1 MLFWMAIVM
10 SVSLFIQNTYY
21 MITLDSSVLRGYPAY
36 EAVREEINRRLSPL
50 SGGVD
55 WQQVKTHCEW
65 LAKGPGIDLLMAGYW
80 TIASLKTQGL
90 SGLAN
95 GVELMNAIVS
105 MLPEGDAKTACG
117 RKDILEWVNA
127 RAVEEVKALKPD
139 MESLRALYRCERYCE
154 QLHRMMDRKQP
165 SFPVNFESIGFALFE
180 HIDRLETQHY
190 TASPT
195 TVSETTQPIAVKN
208 TRSSSWRRW
217 GVRLGGIFIIVA
229 MIGAYQWQHYW
240 QYFQFERVIDVAKL
254 TNSNHVGMWQQP
266 FIKDEILETLRTLT
280 QTQFVTDVKKPSSRV
295 EQSLVRASVFY
306 PEEVKALRQQMSDA
320 RDLAVKHVDERVSRF
335 RDIRTDVA
343 NMASQY
349 KGTKAYRPLH
359 SLENYVIGLS
369 PVYGRVGYIERLLKE
384 GKASQAREEFAVLTQ
399 RLDDLNWKL
408 GALSKAF

>member
-1 MLFWMAIVM
+1 M

-21 MITLDSSVLRGYPAY
+21 IITLDSPALRAYPAY

-55 WQQVKTHCEW
+55 WAQIKTHCEW

-90 SGLAN
+90 PGLAN
-95 GVELMNAIVS
+95 GVELINAIVS
-105 MLPEGDAKTACG
+105 MLPEGDTKTASG

-154 QLHRMMDRKQP
+154 QLHRMTERKQP
-165 SFPVNFESIGFALFE
+165 SLPVNFESIGFALFE
-180 HIDRLETQHY
+180 HIDRLETQRY
-190 TASPT
+190 TASSTMVLPEAAPHAT
-195 TVSETTQPIAVKN
+195 VKN
-208 TRSSSWRRW
+208 VRSSSWRRW
-217 GVRLGGIFIIVA
+217 AVRLGGIFIIAA
-229 MIGAYQWQHYW
+229 MMGTYQWQHYW

-254 TNSNHVGMWQQP
+254 SNSNHVGMWQQP
-266 FIKDEILETLRTLT
+266 FIKNEVLETLRALT
-280 QTQFVTDVKKPSSRV
+280 QTQFATDVKKPSSRV

-306 PEEVKALRQQMSDA
+306 PEEVKALRQQMSDV
-320 RDLAVKHVDERVSRF
+320 RDSAIKHVDERVSRF
-335 RDIRTDVA
+335 REIRTDVA

-359 SLENYVIGLS
+359 SIENYVIGLS

-408 GALSKAF
+408 GALSKAL